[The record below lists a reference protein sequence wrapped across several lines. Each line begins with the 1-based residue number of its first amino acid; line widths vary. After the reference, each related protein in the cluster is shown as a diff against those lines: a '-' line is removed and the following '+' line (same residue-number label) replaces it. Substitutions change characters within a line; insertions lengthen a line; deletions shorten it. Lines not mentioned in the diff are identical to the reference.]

1 MSHRDL
7 GFGGFFEDDPLRS
20 GFKRISIGG
29 WVDDRL
35 AKALLYLGHQLNQS
49 TSSLYEFNNFLN
61 APECQF
67 LGVSAGYTYLFQ
79 LASHD
84 VLQSSRMVH
93 PFEDNAPTPTNLR
106 RVPLALETIFGG
118 GPIACPFAY
127 DTRKVVTSDD
137 PEDLDGVELLRLG
150 LFRDS
155 NRAIKKRHQPPQDL
169 PRARFNPDGPE
180 NPDAPYTEV
189 LIADARN
196 DDNNILAQLTVLFHR
211 LHNALATQTALLKDP
226 SGTRLILPRHRSR
239 IARQATIRI
248 YHRILRED
256 LLPTLMH
263 SDVLALYDPVN
274 PKSLLGLS
282 PQENADHFAFAARA
296 AHSMVRN
303 KYKLNS
309 TVSHELSRI
318 ISTSSLHA
326 PLNLPTPQNWKIDW
340 TLFFPE
346 DGASDP
352 RINWAIKLGP
362 HFAPTMTQT
371 VAANK
376 VDDSLPAGAPI
387 RDLLA
392 DFHTQLVPVETLLQT
407 LAPQLPTL
415 ASVPPQDKVAQ
426 IITAGF
432 GALKI
437 DEINASDHNGES
449 VDLQPFRAAPS
460 LPLFLLFEA
469 QSEGNAGRTFGP
481 LGSAII
487 GDCFMPLLKKDT
499 SQVSL
504 EDQVVEALEKLT
516 FPGGPISSMAELI
529 KQLPDN

>member
-7 GFGGFFEDDPLRS
+7 GFGGFFKDDPRRI
-20 GFKRISIGG
+20 GFKRMPIGG
-29 WVDDRL
+29 RAHDRL
-35 AKALLYLGHQLNQS
+35 AEALLYLGHQLNQS
-49 TSSLYEFNNFLN
+49 TSSLFEFKKFLN

-106 RVPLALETIFGG
+106 RAPLALETIFGG

-127 DTRKVVTSDD
+127 DTPTVSSDDD

-155 NRAIKKRHQPPQDL
+155 KRTIKKRHQPPQDL

-263 SDVLALYDPVN
+263 SDVMALYDPVD
-274 PKSLLGLS
+274 PKPLLGLS
-282 PQENADHFAFAARA
+282 PQETADHFAFASRA

-303 KYKLNS
+303 SYNLNAA
-309 TVSHELSRI
+309 VSDELGNV
-318 ISTSSLHA
+318 ISTSSLHN
-326 PLNLPTPQNWKIDW
+326 PIEVPTPDNWKIDW

-362 HFAPTMTQT
+362 HFAPTMTKA
-371 VAANK
+371 VAASK
-376 VDDSLPAGAPI
+376 VDDSLPAGTPI

-392 DFHTQLVPVETLLQT
+392 DFHSQLEPVKTLLQT
-407 LAPQLPTL
+407 LAPHLPAL
-415 ASVPPQDKVAQ
+415 ASVPPQDTVER

-437 DEINASDHNGES
+437 NEMNASDHNGEF

-469 QSEGNAGRTFGP
+469 KSEGNDGRTFGP

-487 GDCFMPLLKKDT
+487 GDCFMPLLKNDT
-499 SQVSL
+499 SQVAL
-504 EDQVVEALEKLT
+504 EDDVMERVEELA
-516 FPGGPISSMAELI
+516 FPDGPITSMAELI
-529 KQLPDN
+529 NQLPDN